1 MSNYIKGNLEIKGT
15 KENVKKFLLEGL
27 KDIEIIKDDNHE
39 FIIEPKNNCFFMKN
53 IKGMIDQDVIKA
65 NINSWKNNE
74 ENIITLF
81 FRRRNYLDAN
91 ELQEISDKYN
101 LDLKIKAR
109 EYLACFKQEIDIE
122 KGEIIKNIAYDWDR
136 RPHLKYDEFKVL
148 GVDDYGITWIEPLFY
163 QE

>member
-101 LDLKIKAR
+101 LDLKIKAE
-109 EYLACFKQEIDIE
+109 EYLACFKQEIEIV

-148 GVDDYGITWIEPLFY
+148 GVDDGVTWIEPVFY